1 MVAVDAWGEAVP
13 SVMLHPVIVVFLGAG
28 FGGVLRHLMNLSIP
42 KLLGVGFPFAT
53 LIINVSGSLFMGLL
67 TGYLAFKDGEGWGQ
81 SARLFLTT
89 GMLGGYTTFSTFSL
103 DFLFLME
110 RGESG
115 LALLYAAA
123 SVICG
128 FLGVFAGISLVRML
142 T

>member
-1 MVAVDAWGEAVP
+1 MGETVP
-13 SVMLHPVIVVFLGAG
+13 SVMFHPALVVFLGAG
-28 FGGVLRHLMNLSIP
+28 LGGVLRHFANLTIP

-53 LIINVSGSLFMGLL
+53 LVVNVTGSLLMGLL
-67 TGYLAFKDGEGWGQ
+67 TGYLAFKDGEGWSQ
-81 SARLFLTT
+81 SVRLFLTT

-110 RGESG
+110 RGDSG

-123 SVICG
+123 SVIFG

-142 T
+142 A